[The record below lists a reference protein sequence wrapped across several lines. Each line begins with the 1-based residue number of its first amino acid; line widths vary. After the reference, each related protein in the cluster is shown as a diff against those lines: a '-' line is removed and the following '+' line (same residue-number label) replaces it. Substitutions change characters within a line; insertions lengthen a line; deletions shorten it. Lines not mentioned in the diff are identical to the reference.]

1 MRFLCGPLQEGAQE
15 LALRVARSH
24 MPVGPEEATEAA
36 RLFNETGRRRGSFQD
51 CVIAA
56 TAMTSGAM
64 LATEDKTDF
73 ERFVSLGLE
82 LAG

>member
-1 MRFLCGPLQEGAQE
+1 
-15 LALRVARSH
+15 
-24 MPVGPEEATEAA
+24 MPVGTEEATEAA

-64 LATEDKTDF
+64 LATEDKADF
-73 ERFVSLGLE
+73 ERIASPGLE